1 MTGRLFIMDINL
13 TSIAILLVV
22 LLFSMSVHEM
32 LHAYTSKW
40 LGDDTAYHMG
50 RVTLNP
56 IAHIDPFFTI
66 AIPLLLLISGS
77 PILFGAAKPV
87 QVNFS
92 RLRYGEYGGAMV
104 AMVGPVSNLLIAAVA
119 SVFYSLMDP
128 VSGTTAYTVFLYTI
142 SLNVGLFIFN
152 SIPWPPL
159 DGSRL
164 LYAFAPKP
172 LQDFM
177 DSIERMGIIGL
188 VLFIFL
194 FYQIGGP
201 IFQLMQSMTQFLAPG
216 LTF

>member
-1 MTGRLFIMDINL
+1 MRMGIDL
-13 TSIAILLVV
+13 TDIAILLVV
-22 LLFSMSVHEM
+22 LLFSMSIHEM

-56 IAHIDPFFTI
+56 IPHIDPFLTV
-66 AIPLLLLISGS
+66 ALPLLLLISGS

-92 RLRYGEYGGAMV
+92 RLRYGEYGGAL
-104 AMVGPVSNLLIAAVA
+104 VGMIGPASNLVLALIASLFYNLLDPSPGTTLNTVLGYAVA
-119 SVFYSLMDP
+119 
-128 VSGTTAYTVFLYTI
+128 
-142 SLNVGLFIFN
+142 LNVGLAIFN

-172 LQDFM
+172 VQEFM
-177 DSIERMGIIGL
+177 QSIERMGIIGL

-194 FYQIGGP
+194 FYQLGGP
-201 IFQLMQSMTQFLAPG
+201 IFNLIRNLTEFLAPG
-216 LTF
+216 LIL

>member
-1 MTGRLFIMDINL
+1 VSVDL

-22 LLFSMSVHEM
+22 LLISMSIHEA

-56 IAHIDPFFTI
+56 IAHIDPFLTV
-66 AIPLLLLISGS
+66 ALPLLLLISGS

-92 RLRYGEYGGAMV
+92 RLRYGEYGGAI
-104 AMVGPVSNLLIAAVA
+104 VGMIGPASNLVLALIASLFYNLLDPSFGSTAYIFLGYAVA
-119 SVFYSLMDP
+119 
-128 VSGTTAYTVFLYTI
+128 
-142 SLNVGLFIFN
+142 LNIGLAIFN

-164 LYAFAPKP
+164 LYAFAPRP
-172 LQDFM
+172 VQEFM
-177 DSIERMGIIGL
+177 ESIERMGIIGL

-194 FYQIGGP
+194 FYQLGGP
-201 IFQLMQSMTQFLAPG
+201 IFNLMQNLTEFLAPG
-216 LTF
+216 LVL

>member
-1 MTGRLFIMDINL
+1 MSVDL

-22 LLFSMSVHEM
+22 LLFSMSIHEM

-56 IAHIDPFFTI
+56 IAHIDPFLTV
-66 AIPLLLLISGS
+66 ALPLLLLISGS

-92 RLRYGEYGGAMV
+92 RLRYGEYGGAIV
-104 AMVGPVSNLLIAAVA
+104 GVVGPVSNLVLALIA
-119 SVFYSLMDP
+119 SLFYNLLDP
-128 VSGTTAYTVFLYTI
+128 SPGTTLNTILGYTVA
-142 SLNVGLFIFN
+142 LNVGLAIFN

-164 LYAFAPKP
+164 LYAFAPRAV
-172 LQDFM
+172 QEFM
-177 DSIERMGIIGL
+177 GSIERMGIIGL

-194 FYQIGGP
+194 FYQLGGP
-201 IFQLMQSMTQFLAPG
+201 IFNLIQSFTEFLAPG
-216 LTF
+216 LVL